1 MTLTNDPAAQD
12 LLPAITRLY
21 EDYTDTLD
29 NLDLDGWCNYFTED
43 CRYRVIGR
51 ENYDANLQ
59 HATIYCEG
67 LAMVRDRAKA
77 TNECTVYEPR
87 FLRHF
92 LHRIR
97 VEKMEGDTIHASA
110 SFMVVESVSD
120 MEPYVHTV
128 GRYIDVIVKTPDGL
142 RFRSRDCVYDNYR
155 IFNSLIF
162 PI

>member
-1 MTLTNDPAAQD
+1 MTLTNDPAAAS
-12 LLPAITRLY
+12 LLPAMTRLY
-21 EDYTDTLD
+21 EDYADTVD
-29 NLDLDGWCNYFTED
+29 NQDLDGWCSYFTED

-51 ENYDANLQ
+51 ENYDAGLP
-59 HATIYCEG
+59 HATIYCDG
-67 LAMVRDRAKA
+67 LAMVQDRAKA

-87 FLRHF
+87 YLRHF
-92 LHRIR
+92 LSRLR
-97 VEKMEGDTIHASA
+97 VEKVVDAELHVTC

-128 GRYIDVIVKTPDGL
+128 GRYVDIVVQTPAGL
-142 RFRSRDCVYDNYR
+142 RFKSRDCVYDNYR